1 MKREWTRRPNGGLA
15 EGMCNGVSCGAVA
28 VLCIVLF
35 ARARLAG
42 DRLAAG
48 GAEGAREPLPVA
60 EQAGSATLDEGE
72 GYDEGDVVE

>member
-1 MKREWTRRPNGGLA
+1 MRKKWPLSRAAPQWREVGAL
-15 EGMCNGVSCGAVA
+15 CQDGVA
-28 VLCIVLF
+28 F
-35 ARARLAG
+35 ARGRLAG

-48 GAEGAREPLPVA
+48 GAEGAREPLSVA